1 MMDYKELKEQI
12 VELNETID
20 KLGKEATSFE
30 AKKAALDEAAK
41 SLKVL
46 ADNMSNVVGNVET
59 MLQKVEEV
67 TVDKTLSAM
76 QTSAS
81 DIKAGCSEYEKQTKN
96 TLDQVIKTTEGVKSN
111 CREYKEQ
118 AKNTLDQV
126 VETSQDV
133 KNSFRECENQTK
145 NALDLIAKSSQDIAN
160 SNKALMNTTNALIE
174 SNNNAIEA
182 ISKKATMLGTIAI
195 ICSVV
200 ALAMTFLKK

>member
-46 ADNMSNVVGNVET
+46 ADNMSNVVGNVE
-59 MLQKVEEV
+59 MILKEVEKV
-67 TVDKTLSAM
+67 TVDKPLSAM
-76 QTSAS
+76 QTSAN
-81 DIKAGCSEYEKQTKN
+81 DIINGCGKYERQT
-96 TLDQVIKTTEGVKSN
+96 
-111 CREYKEQ
+111 
-118 AKNTLDQV
+118 ANTLDQV
-126 VETSQDV
+126 VKT
-133 KNSFRECENQTK
+133 
-145 NALDLIAKSSQDIAN
+145 SQDIAV
-160 SNKALMNTTNALIE
+160 SNKDLMNTTNALIE

-195 ICSVV
+195 ICSIA
-200 ALAMTFLKK
+200 ALAMSFLKR

>member
-46 ADNMSNVVGNVET
+46 ADNMSNVVGNVE
-59 MLQKVEEV
+59 MILKEVEKV

-76 QTSAS
+76 QTSAN
-81 DIKAGCSEYEKQTKN
+81 DIINGCGKYERQT
-96 TLDQVIKTTEGVKSN
+96 
-111 CREYKEQ
+111 
-118 AKNTLDQV
+118 ANTLDQV
-126 VETSQDV
+126 VKT
-133 KNSFRECENQTK
+133 
-145 NALDLIAKSSQDIAN
+145 SQDIAV
-160 SNKALMNTTNALIE
+160 SNKDLMNTTNALIE

-195 ICSVV
+195 ICSIA
-200 ALAMTFLKK
+200 ALAMSFLKR

>member
-46 ADNMSNVVGNVET
+46 ADNMSNVVANVET
-59 MLQKVEEV
+59 MLQKVEEA

-76 QTSAS
+76 QSSAN
-81 DIKAGCSEYEKQTKN
+81 DIKAGCSEYEKQTN
-96 TLDQVIKTTEGVKSN
+96 N
-111 CREYKEQ
+111 
-118 AKNTLDQV
+118 ALDQV
-126 VETSQDV
+126 VQTSRDV

-145 NALDLIAKSSQDIAN
+145 NTLDLIARSSQAIAS
-160 SNKALMNTTNALIE
+160 SNKDLINTTNELIE
-174 SNNNAIEA
+174 SNNKAIVA
-182 ISKKATMLGTIAI
+182 MSNKATLLGTIAI
-195 ICSVV
+195 VCSVA
-200 ALAMTFLKK
+200 ALVVTFLKR

>member
-46 ADNMSNVVGNVET
+46 ADNMSNVVGNVE
-59 MLQKVEEV
+59 MILKEVEKV

-76 QTSAS
+76 QTSAN
-81 DIKAGCSEYEKQTKN
+81 DIINGCGKYERQTAN
-96 TLDQVIKTTEGVKSN
+96 TLDLIVNTTKDVTNN
-111 CREYKEQ
+111 CRECKEQ
-118 AKNTLDQV
+118 ARNTLDQV
-126 VETSQDV
+126 VKT
-133 KNSFRECENQTK
+133 
-145 NALDLIAKSSQDIAN
+145 SQDIAV
-160 SNKALMNTTNALIE
+160 SNKDLMNTTNALIE

-195 ICSVV
+195 ICSIA
-200 ALAMTFLKK
+200 ALAMSFMKR